1 MTGWRTRLACGSKRK
16 PRSEV
21 PRCCRTPLFCHLR
34 AGILALPMAVVA
46 FDVRSQAHNE
56 SMGLNPTLGGAPQQ
70 FRLNGPKESAGTSFG
85 QLQGLTSPP
94 GFGAGNT
101 GFDSTNAA
109 KKRKAKTVNKTGN
122 KAGNK
127 AGKPASP
134 PGSPAPGA
142 AATGTPAAP
151 SDPS

>member
-1 MTGWRTRLACGSKRK
+1 PARRHPRAADGRCRVRRQVAGAKR
-16 PRSEV
+16 
-21 PRCCRTPLFCHLR
+21 
-34 AGILALPMAVVA
+34 I
-46 FDVRSQAHNE
+46 D
-56 SMGLNPTLGGAPQQ
+56 GAQSYARPQQ
-70 FRLNGPKESAGTSFG
+70 FRLNGPKGSAGTSFG
-85 QLQGLTSPP
+85 QLQGLISPP